1 MVLAITALPVQ
12 FCLGTEADVTD
23 NSLDSNSFDAKQHF
37 DLLLFALLQDL
48 HTLNLT
54 HYSYG
59 GAKITWSQLVK
70 KMGNNKESKSDG
82 VRRFE
87 NHLSS
92 KSGMSNLPQ
101 SFYTVNINW

>member
-1 MVLAITALPVQ
+1 MHDYLQ
-12 FCLGTEADVTD
+12 YTENAF
-23 NSLDSNSFDAKQHF
+23 DSSSSDFLFTSNTFTYSVSFLK
-37 DLLLFALLQDL
+37 DL

-92 KSGMSNLPQ
+92 KSGMRNLPQ
-101 SFYTVNINW
+101 SFYTVGIT